1 MFILWKM
8 IITVRH
14 AMVMVAVTSNLL
26 GNDYMI
32 PFCQDEISTLPAG
45 TDFTLGLHDDIK
57 FHLGKAGQVST

>member
-1 MFILWKM
+1 M
-8 IITVRH
+8 I
-14 AMVMVAVTSNLL
+14 MVAVTSNLL

-57 FHLGKAGQVST
+57 FHRGKAGQVST